1 MKPTL
6 PGLALLAA
14 LLPALAD
21 DAPRRQP
28 APPSAAAANGDAP
41 GRDRKPFPAQ
51 DRPNDGDRNSPRAP
65 FERPTGGQNP
75 PPPPG
80 RGDVFGGDRGKDR
93 SSNAPGSSQNS
104 GRMMRMDSRGRAV
117 RPVVVTSQP
126 LDSKEL
132 ALVEEDL
139 GIMARLL
146 EKEIERE
153 TGSTGT
159 PNALGIPLFTR
170 QDGRSPAVQLLEGYG
185 AVFTFQVR
193 LPLLP
198 TTTRATEKQPER
210 PTDSP
215 WERTRRE
222 LFGPPGGG
230 GREGDFGP
238 RGGDGWPG
246 RAEAAPYD
254 AKKIEALKQT
264 LLESLKHA
272 ANIRH
277 LKPDDYVT
285 IVVQGSGGGTGPME
299 FMMETRT
306 MTSTS
311 VNGGPPRVE
320 SSVNREGGENQ
331 PAGLLTVRVKKSAA
345 TEFATGKLTPD
356 QFRKQALVNLR

>member
-1 MKPTL
+1 MKTTL
-6 PGLALLAA
+6 PCLALFAA

-28 APPSAAAANGDAP
+28 APPTAPPANADVP
-41 GRDRKPFPAQ
+41 VRERKPSPTQ
-51 DRPNDGDRNSPRAP
+51 DRPNDGDRTSPRAP
-65 FERPTGGQNP
+65 FERPAGGQNP

-80 RGDVFGGDRGKDR
+80 RGDAFGGDRGKDR
-93 SSNAPGSSQNS
+93 SGNWPGSSENS
-104 GRMMRMDSRGRAV
+104 NRMMRMDSRGRAV

-126 LDSKEL
+126 LEAKEL
-132 ALVEEDL
+132 ATVEEDL

-146 EKEIERE
+146 EKEIEQA
-153 TGSTGT
+153 TGGPST

-170 QDGRSPAVQLLEGYG
+170 PDGRGPSVQLLEGYG

-198 TTTRATEKQPER
+198 PPARTAEKKPER
-210 PTDSP
+210 PADSP

-230 GREGDFGP
+230 AREGDFGA
-238 RGGDGWPG
+238 RDGEGWSR
-246 RAEAAPYD
+246 RAETASYD
-254 AKKIEALKQT
+254 PKRIEALKQT

-285 IVVQGSGGGTGPME
+285 IVVQGSGGGTGPE

-311 VNGGPPRVE
+311 VNGGPTRVE
-320 SSVNREGGENQ
+320 SSVNREGGDHQ
-331 PAGLLTVRVKKSAA
+331 RAGQLTVRVKKSAA
-345 TEFATGKLTPD
+345 ADFAAGKLTVEE
-356 QFRKQALVNLR
+356 FGRKALVNLN